1 MVFSSLFFLCVF
13 LPITL
18 GLYYVIKNRTYRNW
32 ILIITSLFFYAWG
45 EPVWISLLII
55 STLFNYYFA
64 LVIERNRGSWK
75 EKASLTAAIAL
86 NIIILGYFKYS
97 GFIVDNLNSL
107 LGTSFE
113 ILRFGLPVGISF
125 YTFKTISY
133 VVDVYRRDVKAQP
146 SFFKLLL
153 YVSMFHQLVA
163 GPIVRYK
170 DIDDAID
177 NRVESFEGF
186 NYGVSR
192 FIVGLGKKV
201 LLANTASNVAS
212 MVMGNNYSRLSVA
225 GAWLG
230 ILLLSLQIYLDFSGY
245 SDMAIGLGA
254 MFGFKYKENF
264 DYPYISK
271 SVTEF
276 WRRWHISLSS
286 FFRDYVY
293 IPLGGNRKYQMRNLF
308 IVWFLTGLWHGA
320 SWNFVLW
327 GMYYFLLLVLEK
339 TFFLKVLDR
348 IPAVFSRIYSLLA
361 VLVGWVFFFH
371 TDIGQALTY
380 LGIMFGINTRPIS
393 SPEVSI
399 HFLNNAVLII
409 VSVLACTPAASW
421 IYRKIKNRNK
431 ENESGI
437 AETLIRPA
445 INIFILIL
453 SIIFL
458 VGQSY
463 SPFLYFKF

>member
-1 MVFSSLFFLCVF
+1 MDF
-13 LPITL
+13 
-18 GLYYVIKNRTYRNW
+18 
-32 ILIITSLFFYAWG
+32 TS
-45 EPVWISLLII
+45 II

-177 NRVESFEGF
+177 NRFESFEGF

-276 WRRWHISLSS
+276 WE
-286 FFRDYVY
+286 D
-293 IPLGGNRKYQMRNLF
+293 G
-308 IVWFLTGLWHGA
+308 
-320 SWNFVLW
+320 
-327 GMYYFLLLVLEK
+327 
-339 TFFLKVLDR
+339 
-348 IPAVFSRIYSLLA
+348 
-361 VLVGWVFFFH
+361 
-371 TDIGQALTY
+371 
-380 LGIMFGINTRPIS
+380 
-393 SPEVSI
+393 
-399 HFLNNAVLII
+399 
-409 VSVLACTPAASW
+409 
-421 IYRKIKNRNK
+421 
-431 ENESGI
+431 
-437 AETLIRPA
+437 
-445 INIFILIL
+445 
-453 SIIFL
+453 IFL
-458 VGQSY
+458 
-463 SPFLYFKF
+463 